1 MTSESQ
7 NPPSILKKVDT
18 IEKLKEFLKKKKK
31 SSKDHANYDIL
42 FRHFVTRE
50 TKEDELDD
58 LLEIFLTK
66 LDFNYQN
73 QNNENATPLMY
84 LVEEGLNSLCEQV
97 IHKIGDNLEL
107 AKKDNQ
113 QENIFFKIVN
123 STYDNGKVSLF
134 KTALN
139 SIKEVSEEEEKKE
152 ALDSINSSGKSLI
165 ECALN
170 VGNSDISN
178 AIIMEGVQINVKN
191 NITGD
196 NLLHFAVK
204 SKNPYCLKIILNH
217 VDHELIKELIKEP
230 NKENET
236 PIQLAKKLN
245 IGPMVKQLNDF
256 ISGEKRNKMSGENN
270 EDEIYDMLAELNEG
284 NTDKIVNSIKKNY
297 YVNDWNKLF
306 LEIIE
311 KNKSNQKFDVDLEQ
325 KIREYF
331 GFNDEIE
338 NEDDIKENK
347 EEKDKEKNEIK
358 FPICLNKKENEKI
371 NKFEPKNNMQFLNYI
386 VAAEHYGDFKN
397 LLNAFKA
404 FIKNYKTEDQ
414 NLDNYIYYVNTLIIL
429 IEKCLSQNL
438 VEFASVL
445 VENLSKFLQDNNIDT
460 QSFDFKSSNSNQF
473 LKYLSVN
480 EVANPT
486 MDLKG
491 LVCLYQCDINILKG
505 NFEKAQENLVEFKSK
520 FIGGNEKRNNNNEP
534 IYKTMEKLNK
544 FLKIKVDYFMNL
556 QFKLNKHLGDIDK
569 NKSNNDGILFY
580 YNFLG
585 IISMKQGRYAY
596 AEYCFK
602 FCRDIINQNSMQY
615 LKYLVGVEYNL
626 ALCYFFTQNYEKSIE
641 IIKKLKDMES
651 MKNNPYLYYRLAL
664 CYIELE
670 LQKNEEKFKKNNEN
684 DLVNK
689 TIYNADCEEP
699 SFRKRFL
706 LVNQSLTPSISESNS
721 QSDDKKENNENNEN
735 ENISVFK
742 FDFNEAIRALKECIL
757 IIKGYNSFNEQI
769 QDILKPLNNNDVIN
783 LKPFFEK
790 NNENEEEK
798 EKNITE
804 GNNNQYKEIYENAY
818 LNLIFCL
825 IRSEYYAEALETI
838 EEFKEN
844 NNEIS
849 QYKSIL
855 DNYAIEVYLRLGDF
869 EKALNLA
876 KENLSN
882 ENQDE
887 KGSFLSNSNNQV
899 YNEITYRLALYI
911 NLIKINILNNNF
923 KEAQKYIV
931 SVLSLLNYPTEK
943 ELPPYVINIIVFYF
957 LSIGKNEEAV
967 QIIKFRR
974 IPKFYNN

>member
-1 MTSESQ
+1 M
-7 NPPSILKKVDT
+7 
-18 IEKLKEFLKKKKK
+18 FLK
-31 SSKDHANYDIL
+31 N
-42 FRHFVTRE
+42 T
-50 TKEDELDD
+50 
-58 LLEIFLTK
+58 
-66 LDFNYQN
+66 
-73 QNNENATPLMY
+73 
-84 LVEEGLNSLCEQV
+84 
-97 IHKIGDNLEL
+97 
-107 AKKDNQ
+107 
-113 QENIFFKIVN
+113 
-123 STYDNGKVSLF
+123 
-134 KTALN
+134 KTA
-139 SIKEVSEEEEKKE
+139 
-152 ALDSINSSGKSLI
+152 
-165 ECALN
+165 
-170 VGNSDISN
+170 
-178 AIIMEGVQINVKN
+178 
-191 NITGD
+191 
-196 NLLHFAVK
+196 
-204 SKNPYCLKIILNH
+204 
-217 VDHELIKELIKEP
+217 
-230 NKENET
+230 
-236 PIQLAKKLN
+236 
-245 IGPMVKQLNDF
+245 
-256 ISGEKRNKMSGENN
+256 
-270 EDEIYDMLAELNEG
+270 
-284 NTDKIVNSIKKNY
+284 
-297 YVNDWNKLF
+297 W
-306 LEIIE
+306 
-311 KNKSNQKFDVDLEQ
+311 
-325 KIREYF
+325 
-331 GFNDEIE
+331 
-338 NEDDIKENK
+338 
-347 EEKDKEKNEIK
+347 
-358 FPICLNKKENEKI
+358 
-371 NKFEPKNNMQFLNYI
+371 
-386 VAAEHYGDFKN
+386 
-397 LLNAFKA
+397 
-404 FIKNYKTEDQ
+404 
-414 NLDNYIYYVNTLIIL
+414 
-429 IEKCLSQNL
+429 
-438 VEFASVL
+438 
-445 VENLSKFLQDNNIDT
+445 
-460 QSFDFKSSNSNQF
+460 
-473 LKYLSVN
+473 
-480 EVANPT
+480 
-486 MDLKG
+486 
-491 LVCLYQCDINILKG
+491 
-505 NFEKAQENLVEFKSK
+505 
-520 FIGGNEKRNNNNEP
+520 
-534 IYKTMEKLNK
+534 
-544 FLKIKVDYFMNL
+544 IKVEL
-556 QFKLNKHLGDIDK
+556 
-569 NKSNNDGILFY
+569 
-580 YNFLG
+580 
-585 IISMKQGRYAY
+585 
-596 AEYCFK
+596 
-602 FCRDIINQNSMQY
+602 
-615 LKYLVGVEYNL
+615 
-626 ALCYFFTQNYEKSIE
+626 YFFTQNYEKSIE